1 MPLLWSQHQDF
12 SLCHCPSCL
21 SCCPSIPSNPSQWV
35 CSDQDSHNPDE
46 DHDTG
51 NSVFLIHVLTQL
63 LTSRAVVVLS
73 LGRLLLPVVLGS
85 TSGSPVRQLPEL
97 QIHSRWT
104 SSSPLNCTSS
114 SSFPLFT
121 GLVHA
126 VTSECS
132 ITKLR
137 RLLVCRSFVVNVT
150 GIHEV
155 CVASCAGVEVAV
167 AVPSWH
173 LLLPC
178 QSCWV
183 KSASLHCN
191 LSSQI
196 LRCRLCRRTWLVG
209 PTSSF

>member
-1 MPLLWSQHQDF
+1 MPLLWSQHQDL
-12 SLCHCPSCL
+12 SLCHCPPCL
-21 SCCPSIPSNPSQWV
+21 SCCPSIPSNPSQSV

-73 LGRLLLPVVLGS
+73 LGRLLLPVMLRS

-97 QIHSRWT
+97 QVHSRWT

-114 SSFPLFT
+114 SAFPLFT
-121 GLVHA
+121 G
-126 VTSECS
+126 
-132 ITKLR
+132 
-137 RLLVCRSFVVNVT
+137 LLVCRSFVVNVT